1 MDIIERPLY
10 SPHHCHNYT
19 IYMAIREAGCMG
31 RENWLV
37 HKQVLQAP
45 LLALILVTVA
55 MCMSTC
61 VMIVMKASLLLLNK
75 PTALTHVS
83 VFNSHPRNLLQ
94 AAHEDGPRLHL
105 RWRVEVCERTVR
117 ISISCA
123 EIESGFFKT
132 LQSGYLL
139 HVHFNQHYCS

>member
-19 IYMAIREAGCMG
+19 IYMAIREAGCIG

-37 HKQVLQAP
+37 HMQVLQAP
-45 LLALILVTVA
+45 LLALLIPVTAA
-55 MCMSTC
+55 MCVSTC
-61 VMIVMKASLLLLNK
+61 VMIVMKASLLLLLNK

-123 EIESGFFKT
+123 EIESVFF
-132 LQSGYLL
+132 
-139 HVHFNQHYCS
+139 F